1 MSNTNTN
8 ITSLK
13 YPLRRLG
20 RDGPLVSALGFGTM
34 GIGAWYGAPL
44 PDDKAFAW
52 LDRAADLGV
61 TSWDCADI
69 YGTAE
74 ATLGR
79 WFAKTGR
86 REEIFLAT
94 KFGAFNVKG
103 FTPGGPSPAADSS
116 PTNIRAAIQR
126 SLFELQTDYIDLYY
140 QHRVDPSVPIE
151 VVLKTLRPF
160 VEKGTIRWLGLSN
173 CSADT
178 LRRAKTV
185 AGIGEKIVAVQMEY
199 SVFTLDIEKD
209 GFARVADELGVAVV
223 AYSPLARGM
232 VTGKLRSRDAFEAG
246 DIRLHLPRW
255 SAENF
260 PKNLI
265 VVDKLAAIAARYER
279 TPSQV
284 ALAWILA
291 EHPNCKLHPSLMV
304 LVQTWLNVDNRDR
317 YSGLTHDRA
326 IGGER
331 ARGGI

>member
-1 MSNTNTN
+1 MPTTNTNT
-8 ITSLK
+8 TPPK

-44 PDDKAFAW
+44 PDAEAFAV

-61 TSWDCADI
+61 TFWDCADI

-74 ATLGR
+74 ASLGA

-94 KFGAFNVKG
+94 KFGAFNLAKG
-103 FTPGGPSPAADSS
+103 YTTGAPKPAPDSS
-116 PTNIRAAIQR
+116 PAYIRAAVQR
-126 SLFELQTDYIDLYY
+126 SLAQLQTDHIDLYY

-151 VVLKTLRPF
+151 VVLDALRPY
-160 VEKGTIRWLGLSN
+160 VEAGTIRWLGLSE

-178 LRRAKTV
+178 LRRAKAV
-185 AGIGEKIVAVQMEY
+185 AGIGAKVVAVQMEY
-199 SVFTLDIEKD
+199 SAFTLDIEKS
-209 GFARVADELGVAVV
+209 GFAAVADELGVAVV

-232 VTGKLRSRDAFEAG
+232 VTGKQRSRDAFEAG

-255 SAENF
+255 SEENF
-260 PKNLI
+260 PKNLV
-265 VVDKLAAIAARYER
+265 VVDKLAAIAARYGR
-279 TPSQV
+279 TASQV

-291 EHPNCKLHPSLMV
+291 EHPTCKFHLLPVIVSSC
-304 LVQTWLNVDNRDR
+304 LNP
-317 YSGLTHDRA
+317 T
-326 IGGER
+326 
-331 ARGGI
+331 